1 MFVQRVWDVIAN
13 LWMRYIIYSKEE
25 PLHKIEWAWW
35 RKEFQDE
42 AGNVS
47 HIHAI
52 LRTRVDINNTDGK
65 QALFDKIQGSLQDL
79 VHHQELED
87 LKQKNII
94 ESSDFLVDI
103 YKNALS
109 YLTHKCH
116 SRCQIPKMSND
127 GKVEFICK
135 VPDNYL
141 LTTQPQIHSIQP
153 INLPRSPMALA
164 ILRRLGLAAEKVLTN
179 NRKEIQITHPQ
190 LLMERHVP
198 KCTPNQ
204 GKFSPVNTELYV
216 KMPSCQ
222 NLQFCTGHTLSMYL
236 TSYITQIDQVSIILI
251 KPPTPKEEQTL
262 RLEHHSLNNTK
273 IRSVNNYHK
282 QQMKDDK
289 RKKKLSYGRAITHME
304 TLTVIFGTP
313 LVYSTREFI
322 HYPTVPREYRACFFR
337 EHIKTT
343 SRPQDLLTLQ
353 GVTGQI
359 IRQQLNFP
367 NYRCF
372 STYQIT
378 VIEDELSSHLTI
390 DRLTIFSIRP
400 PELQFVRNQSYY
412 LTWFER
418 TECMQLFNSNQNM
431 SYMKTNLSIRISKC
445 QWIDG
450 LNNQILLR
458 TPALELCLEYSKKVD
473 DIYFGGPSAKKNI
486 VTLLQRLWYLYQVI
500 VLQTKSSRV
509 RNCTFCEWKTLSNKL
524 IVESD
529 HCLYHGLHLFIQ
541 NEKIHS

>member
-1 MFVQRVWDVIAN
+1 
-13 LWMRYIIYSKEE
+13 
-25 PLHKIEWAWW
+25 
-35 RKEFQDE
+35 
-42 AGNVS
+42 
-47 HIHAI
+47 
-52 LRTRVDINNTDGK
+52 
-65 QALFDKIQGSLQDL
+65 
-79 VHHQELED
+79 
-87 LKQKNII
+87 
-94 ESSDFLVDI
+94 
-103 YKNALS
+103 
-109 YLTHKCH
+109 
-116 SRCQIPKMSND
+116 
-127 GKVEFICK
+127 
-135 VPDNYL
+135 
-141 LTTQPQIHSIQP
+141 
-153 INLPRSPMALA
+153 
-164 ILRRLGLAAEKVLTN
+164 
-179 NRKEIQITHPQ
+179 
-190 LLMERHVP
+190 
-198 KCTPNQ
+198 
-204 GKFSPVNTELYV
+204 
-216 KMPSCQ
+216 
-222 NLQFCTGHTLSMYL
+222 
-236 TSYITQIDQVSIILI
+236 
-251 KPPTPKEEQTL
+251 
-262 RLEHHSLNNTK
+262 
-273 IRSVNNYHK
+273 
-282 QQMKDDK
+282 
-289 RKKKLSYGRAITHME
+289 ME

-322 HYPTVPREYRACFFR
+322 HYPTVPREYHTCFFR

-378 VIEDELSSHLTI
+378 VIEDELSSPLTI

-400 PELQFVRNQSYY
+400 PELRFVRNQSYY

-450 LNNQILLR
+450 LNNQILLC

-509 RNCTFCEWKTLSNKL
+509 RNCTFCEWKTLSNKF
-524 IVESD
+524 
-529 HCLYHGLHLFIQ
+529 LYDCGKRSLPVPWFTSSYP
-541 NEKIHS
+541 K

>member
-1 MFVQRVWDVIAN
+1 MYGDNVEDKTNVHKLASLIGKSPPHFFFTQSCNQSTCRGLRKLREWVINDVAIECIKNKYNLTLQEARYILQKTAAVFVQCVWDVIAN

-52 LRTRVDINNTDGK
+52 SRTCVDINNTDGK
-65 QALFDKIQGSLQDL
+65 QALFDKIRGSLQDL

-135 VPDNYL
+135 VPGNYL

-190 LLMERHVP
+190 LLMERHLP
-198 KCTPNQ
+198 KCTRNQ
-204 GKFSPVNTELYV
+204 GKFSPVNTELFV

-222 NLQFCTGHTLSMYL
+222 NLQFCTGHTIHV
-236 TSYITQIDQVSIILI
+236 SY
-251 KPPTPKEEQTL
+251 
-262 RLEHHSLNNTK
+262 
-273 IRSVNNYHK
+273 
-282 QQMKDDK
+282 
-289 RKKKLSYGRAITHME
+289 
-304 TLTVIFGTP
+304 
-313 LVYSTREFI
+313 
-322 HYPTVPREYRACFFR
+322 
-337 EHIKTT
+337 
-343 SRPQDLLTLQ
+343 
-353 GVTGQI
+353 
-359 IRQQLNFP
+359 
-367 NYRCF
+367 
-372 STYQIT
+372 
-378 VIEDELSSHLTI
+378 
-390 DRLTIFSIRP
+390 
-400 PELQFVRNQSYY
+400 
-412 LTWFER
+412 
-418 TECMQLFNSNQNM
+418 
-431 SYMKTNLSIRISKC
+431 
-445 QWIDG
+445 
-450 LNNQILLR
+450 
-458 TPALELCLEYSKKVD
+458 
-473 DIYFGGPSAKKNI
+473 
-486 VTLLQRLWYLYQVI
+486 
-500 VLQTKSSRV
+500 
-509 RNCTFCEWKTLSNKL
+509 
-524 IVESD
+524 
-529 HCLYHGLHLFIQ
+529 
-541 NEKIHS
+541 